1 MHPINV
7 GATGPVKKP
16 GCLGPSLGAAGL
28 LLAAIFGPIGI
39 MAITSD
45 PILGIVGLV
54 VASFGG
60 VLFGRAWVA
69 DHRRRETQRRTIR
82 RWPAADGDP
91 RVRYADRARPT
102 GDAIALGLR
111 SFLDDP
117 DRLGYV
123 DIEGPRSFRVHFAL
137 LATDANV
144 LRGEAIALS
153 RLVPQD
159 HPGPD
164 AGLGLANMGWAAPTW
179 PSREDFAAEWSLPVD
194 LARLSLFV
202 RSTAAVY
209 KVDATLLRP
218 RFGSPDSV
226 GDRPAADGLQPPG
239 EGAPVAAPAMR
250 RFSAVVRRLSRH
262 PAVTWSSFAIALLA
276 LIAGPDR
283 LEAFIRLIP
292 PGLILGAFGIVLF
305 STGVRFLARYL
316 RTSDPF
322 SLTGWNSW
330 RGRTVT
336 TYKPHVWWG
345 ITGAIGVI
353 AGIGLLMAALG
364 TFA

>member
-1 MHPINV
+1 MRPIDV
-7 GATGPVKKP
+7 GATGAVKKP

-28 LLAAIFGPIGI
+28 LLAAIFGPIGV
-39 MAITSD
+39 MAVTSD
-45 PILGIVGLV
+45 PVMGVTGLV

-69 DHRRRETQRRTIR
+69 DHRRREIQRRTIR
-82 RWPAADGDP
+82 RRPAADGDP
-91 RVRYADRARPT
+91 RVPYIAGARPT
-102 GDAIALGLR
+102 GDAIAIALR

-117 DRLGYV
+117 ARLGYL

-153 RLVPQD
+153 RLVRQD

-194 LARLSLFV
+194 LAQLSSFV
-202 RSTAAVY
+202 RSTAAIY

-218 RFGSPDSV
+218 RFGSPPSV
-226 GDRPAADGLQPPG
+226 GDRPAVDGLQQSG
-239 EGAPVAAPAMR
+239 EGVPVAAPATWG
-250 RFSAVVRRLSRH
+250 FSRVVRRLSRH
-262 PAVTWSSFAIALLA
+262 PAVTWASFAMALLG

-283 LEAFIRLIP
+283 VEAFIRLIP
-292 PGLILGAFGIVLF
+292 AGLLLGAFGIAIL
-305 STGVRFLARYL
+305 STGGRFLVRYR

-322 SLTGWNSW
+322 SLTGWNRW

-353 AGIGLLMAALG
+353 AGIGLLIAALG